1 MLAWPQGLLHCGRNT
16 VLTVQ
21 CTVDSRAGLLLHW
34 CCTATRRRCNFVAI
48 PWLTLMTHVSEM
60 SDLQCLTLN
69 WRTRVS
75 PGSRDNETWGNCH
88 CSAPATS
95 RDCNSRTVR
104 LPQARSFNSVRFP
117 PNCPAVVLSPRKSF
131 NSSRETSI
139 AVHLSSAEPSSS
151 FLRKCPPSLSA
162 STVLDWSVCRVRMN
176 PHCFLDQA
184 HFAVPFG

>member
-1 MLAWPQGLLHCGRNT
+1 MT
-16 VLTVQ
+16 VKR
-21 CTVDSRAGLLLHW
+21 TVDLCVGLLLHW
-34 CCTATRRRCNFVAI
+34 LTHWCCTTTRRRCNFVAI

-75 PGSRDNETWGNCH
+75 PGSRDIETWGNCH
-88 CSAPATS
+88 CSMPATS
-95 RDCNSRTVR
+95 HDCNSHTVR
-104 LPQARSFNSVRFP
+104 LPQARSFSSVRFS
-117 PNCPAVVLSPRKSF
+117 PNWPAVACCPRGKASMAPAKRPSLSICPRQSPR
-131 NSSRETSI
+131 R
-139 AVHLSSAEPSSS
+139 VSSANV
-151 FLRKCPPSLSA
+151 PPSLSA